1 MMKIAILDDYFSRAQ
16 SYAKWESFP
25 NLSFTFFNSHVSDTS
40 ELIEMLTLFDAVGL
54 MRERT
59 PFPKE
64 IINALPNLKL
74 IVTSGMRNAAIDLDA
89 AKARRVIVCGT
100 TSPGHA
106 TAELAFMLIMML
118 CRKVIP
124 LVNGLKQDNIWQP
137 VMGHDIRGKTLG
149 IVGLG
154 RLGTYVTKLGQA
166 FGMDVIAW
174 SSNLDKEQADR
185 LGVRAVSK
193 AELFSRSDFVS
204 IHYKLSDRSQG
215 LIGEE
220 ELKLLGPAGYIVNT
234 SRAEIIDQA
243 ALLRCLNDGSLGGL
257 ATDVYTNEPADNQNE
272 LVSHPKVLATPHI
285 GYCTEETFTIFFQE
299 MLAAFEAFNE
309 CDFAFIFFL

>member
-1 MMKIAILDDYFSRAQ
+1 MKIAILDDYFSRAQ
-16 SYAKWESFP
+16 CYANWGSFP
-25 NLSFTFFNSHVSDTS
+25 DLSFTFFDSHVFDTS
-40 ELIEMLTLFDAVGL
+40 ELIEILTPFDAVGL

-74 IVTSGMRNAAIDLDA
+74 IVTSGMRNAAIDLDT
-89 AKARRVIVCGT
+89 AKARQVLVCGT

-106 TAELAFMLIMML
+106 TAELAFMLVMML
-118 CRKVIP
+118 CRKVMP

-154 RLGTYVTKLGQA
+154 RLGTSVAKLGLA

-174 SSNLDKEQADR
+174 STNLDTEQADR

-193 AELFSRSDFVS
+193 AELFTRSDFVS
-204 IHYKLSDRSQG
+204 IHYKLSDRSEG

-257 ATDVYTNEPADNQNE
+257 ATDVYTKEPADNQNE
-272 LVSHPKVLATPHI
+272 FVSHPKVLATPHI
-285 GYCTEETFTIFFQE
+285 GYCTEETFAIFYQE
-299 MLAAFEAFNE
+299 MLSAFGAFKKGQPINV
-309 CDFAFIFFL
+309 IN

>member
-89 AKARRVIVCGT
+89 AKARRVVVCGT
-100 TSPGHA
+100 TSPRHA

-193 AELFSRSDFVS
+193 AELFTRSDFVS

-299 MLAAFEAFNE
+299 MLAAFEAFKGGQPINV
-309 CDFAFIFFL
+309 IN

>member
-1 MMKIAILDDYFSRAQ
+1 MKIAILDDYFSRAP
-16 SYAKWESFP
+16 SYADWESSP
-25 NLSFTFFNSHVSDTS
+25 DLSFTFFDSHVSDTR
-40 ELIEMLTLFDAVGL
+40 ELIEMLMSFDAVGL

-64 IINALPNLKL
+64 IIDALPNLKL

-89 AKARRVIVCGT
+89 AKARDILVCGT

-106 TAELAFMLIMML
+106 TAELAFMLVMML

-137 VMGHDIRGKTLG
+137 VMGHDVRGKTLG

-154 RLGTYVTKLGQA
+154 RLGTYVAKLGQA
-166 FGMDVIAW
+166 FGMEVIAW
-174 SSNLDKEQADR
+174 SSNLDSAQARAID
-185 LGVRAVSK
+185 VTAVSK
-193 AELFSRSDFVS
+193 AELFTRSDFVS
-204 IHYKLSDRSQG
+204 IHYKLSDRSRG

-220 ELKLLGPAGYIVNT
+220 ELKLLGPEGHIVNT
-234 SRAEIIDQA
+234 SRAEIIDQT

-257 ATDVYTNEPADNQNE
+257 ATDVFTDEPADNQNE
-272 LVSHPKVLATPHI
+272 LVNHPKVLATPHV
-285 GYCTEETFTIFFQE
+285 GYCTEETFTIFYQE
-299 MLAAFEAFNE
+299 MLAAFVAFNE
-309 CDFAFIFFL
+309 GQPINLIN